1 MQRIVPPD
9 TAGASIAA
17 ATSTVNFRAAMRW
30 LSPRW

>member
-9 TAGASIAA
+9 TDGASIAA
-17 ATSTVNFRAAMRW
+17 ATSTVQLRATMRW